1 MASFIAMLL
10 WAISWHAPVMTHSP
24 SLILQESTTKVVTTY
39 DAVKNKTTVCLPPV
53 QISGP
58 RDKYHSLHM
67 APWFSYLGKEP
78 RTPEII
84 DFELRTVVKGKLR
97 IDLYVLFIVDGEKIF
112 MSSSRWAVKKG
123 HLGRGWMGEH
133 LVFRMPYETF
143 LKITR
148 AKSVAITFAG
158 ISFPVGEEH
167 LQTLRAFAGIIG
179 NQGIPASGGPSSSPC
194 KRVSS

>member
-1 MASFIAMLL
+1 MASFIAVLV
-10 WAISWHAPVMTHSP
+10 WALSCHSPVMTHSP
-24 SLILQESTTKVVTTY
+24 SLIPQAPTAKIVSSY
-39 DAVKNKTTVCLPPV
+39 DAVKNRTTVCLAPV
-53 QISGP
+53 QLSGS

-67 APWFSYLGKEP
+67 APAFSYLGKEP
-78 RTPEII
+78 RRPEMI

-123 HLGRGWMGEH
+123 RMGRGWMGEH
-133 LVFRMPYETF
+133 LVFRMPYETL

-148 AKSVAITFAG
+148 AKSVEITFDG
-158 ISFPVGEEH
+158 LSFPVLEEH
-167 LQTLRAFAGIIG
+167 LQTLREFAGGTG
-179 NQGIPASGGPSSSPC
+179 NQVIPVSGGPSSSPC